1 MIFNYNNNM
10 YKKIIQKT
18 IKIIL
23 ICIALLIIIYGL
35 LRLNLIIGYGDTWKY
50 RVHSNNIEEAKNRNV
65 FVKSLH
71 YRIDSFQLKLDSIDP
86 YIEMGFKFCR
96 HTMDETNIIVGS
108 KYPYQL
114 SFNTKPKT
122 WINIISI
129 RRNEL
134 KKFDSS
140 DGFCCWGYLKEPH
153 LKDTITLDIYSDSL
167 KINGIVK
174 VWE

>member
-1 MIFNYNNNM
+1 MINKLYS
-10 YKKIIQKT
+10 KGIKICL
-18 IKIIL
+18 IIL
-23 ICIALLIIIYGL
+23 ISLSSIYGL
-35 LRLNLIIGYGDTWKY
+35 FRLNLIIGYGDTWKY
-50 RVHSNNIEEAKNRNV
+50 RVHSNNIEEAKIRNI

-71 YRIDSFQLKLDSIDP
+71 YRVDSFQLKLDSIDP
-86 YIEMGFKFCR
+86 YIEMGFKFGR
-96 HTMDETNIIVGS
+96 HTMNETNIIVGS

-122 WINIISI
+122 WINNISI

-167 KINGIVK
+167 KINGIIK